1 MFTENC
7 RESFRT
13 PVWGRS
19 FFRWIYEKTKMPL
32 CPIYGGF
39 PVKMIT
45 HLGKPMTFD
54 YDNVTP
60 EEVRRQIKRE
70 VRALIR
76 KHQRLPGSIIRG
88 IAQRFRP
95 KKSPQREVLPEQIIA
110 FSTNPSSVVSPIEI
124 QRLVLTHTVF
134 IFNVGLK

>member
-39 PVKMIT
+39 PVKMVT

-76 KHQRLPGSIIRG
+76 KHQRLPGSILRG
-88 IAQRFRP
+88 IAQRFRS
-95 KKSPQREVLPEQIIA
+95 KKCQQREVLPEQIELLSRSNGQSNGA
-110 FSTNPSSVVSPIEI
+110 TTQEEI
-124 QRLVLTHTVF
+124 PATTSD
-134 IFNVGLK
+134 GTT

>member
-1 MFTENC
+1 
-7 RESFRT
+7 
-13 PVWGRS
+13 
-19 FFRWIYEKTKMPL
+19 MPL

-39 PVKMIT
+39 PVKMVT

-76 KHQRLPGSIIRG
+76 KHQRLPGSILRG
-88 IAQRFRP
+88 IAQRFRSE
-95 KKSPQREVLPEQIIA
+95 KTKEREVLPEQIELLNRSNGQSNGTA
-110 FSTNPSSVVSPIEI
+110 PQDDSPGM
-124 QRLVLTHTVF
+124 TSDTTT
-134 IFNVGLK
+134 

>member
-1 MFTENC
+1 MPAYFQPIDRPMFTENC

-95 KKSPQREVLPEQIIA
+95 KKSPQREVLPEQI
-110 FSTNPSSVVSPIEI
+110 VSDS
-124 QRLVLTHTVF
+124 HW
-134 IFNVGLK
+134 